1 MSKRKTDISNIKRRV
16 RDLKKDEDVTKV
28 MLDDKYLFATWD
40 YNMEEVT
47 SPIKN
52 LSHIPLWDWF
62 NILNVKTDKLWYLDF
77 TCPFIDEHWGIHPM
91 DMKIST
97 ACISFYYDK
106 KQKLSLSMI
115 NKRDDDYDEKIEWY
129 KKHNNWKLTFD
140 DFERKN
146 EANKEWNEGVVIFK
160 RDDQNDFNLILPYQ
174 YAKSDMSIVDIV
186 REGVNKIVSGKIV
199 PKNKN
204 KKYLKLISEIEY
216 EMFLYDR
223 EKSTEMF
230 I

>member
-1 MSKRKTDISNIKRRV
+1 MSKRKTEIRNIKRRV
-16 RDLKKDEDVTKV
+16 CELKKDEDVTKV

-77 TCPFIDEHWGIHPM
+77 TCPFIDEYWTTHPAN
-91 DMKIST
+91 MKIST

-106 KQKLSLSMI
+106 KQKLTLSLI

-146 EANKEWNEGVVIFK
+146 EANKAWNEGVVILK
-160 RDDQNDFNLILPYQ
+160 TEDRNNFNLILPYQ

-186 REGVNKIVSGKIV
+186 REGVNKIVNGKIV
-199 PKNKN
+199 PKNRN
-204 KKYLKLISEIEY
+204 KKHLKLIKEIEY

>member
-16 RDLKKDEDVTKV
+16 HELKKDEDVTKV

-62 NILNVKTDKLWYLDF
+62 NVLNVKTDKLWYLDF

-146 EANKEWNEGVVIFK
+146 EANKEWNEGVVILK
-160 RDDQNDFNLILPYQ
+160 TEDRNHFNLILPYQ

-186 REGVNKIVSGKIV
+186 SEGVNKIVNGKIV
-199 PKNKN
+199 SKNQN

-216 EMFLYDR
+216 QMFLYDR